1 MTVINTFINSQK
13 LKTFSLLAEGLKPSA
28 FSSGWAGTFPGL
40 WGWPANSLSK
50 TLNTLSTGLTSQ
62 SCCEQWE
69 MTMRNFPFFLSS
81 NQLRYTWHSETCTD
95 LKRMTWGIIPV
106 CTCVACTQIKTQNI
120 SSTLD
125 MSLMT
130 PPRLQPTSVV
140 ALVGTSITSLPVLEL
155 HASEIIWYRL
165 FFWSDFFGWSL
176 YPLILVHLVLR
187 SCSSFFFMAI

>member
-1 MTVINTFINSQK
+1 
-13 LKTFSLLAEGLKPSA
+13 
-28 FSSGWAGTFPGL
+28 
-40 WGWPANSLSK
+40 
-50 TLNTLSTGLTSQ
+50 
-62 SCCEQWE
+62 

-106 CTCVACTQIKTQNI
+106 CTCVACTQIKTRNI

-140 ALVGTSITSLPVLEL
+140 ALVGTSITSLPILEL

-165 FFWSDFFGWSL
+165 FWSDFFGWSL